1 MKRVALVNPDSKF
14 LVHDGDRPPL
24 GLGYLATAIRDK
36 HDVQIFDFSI
46 ENEKELLQRIFNFK
60 PEIIGFTATTPV
72 FYQAVNIL
80 NKIKKLHGF
89 DFVSVIGGIQATA
102 MPGFCSKYFD
112 YVFTG
117 ESEKTFS
124 NFCDGKLNVINNIL
138 LACPQYNIDGV
149 FPARDLLPMEKYTM
163 KLDNEICTPLITSR
177 GCPYGCVYCSSI
189 LGKKVRSNSADNIME
204 EILSIIDDY
213 DIKSFYFLDDVFTWD
228 KKRVFDFCKLVKDL
242 SIDIKF
248 RVTTR
253 IDLVDKRLLEALQ
266 RVGCKMVCYGLESGS
281 DRVLRCYNK
290 RFTVKDVRNV
300 VKLTKSVGIPIK
312 GFWMTSFFET
322 EADKKMTQDLIQE
335 LNLKENDLYELT
347 IYPGSK
353 LWRER
358 YGDSQDFDLQYFSN
372 LYHGGKK

>member
-1 MKRVALVNPDSKF
+1 
-14 LVHDGDRPPL
+14 
-24 GLGYLATAIRDK
+24 
-36 HDVQIFDFSI
+36 
-46 ENEKELLQRIFNFK
+46 
-60 PEIIGFTATTPV
+60 
-72 FYQAVNIL
+72 
-80 NKIKKLHGF
+80 
-89 DFVSVIGGIQATA
+89 
-102 MPGFCSKYFD
+102 
-112 YVFTG
+112 
-117 ESEKTFS
+117 
-124 NFCDGKLNVINNIL
+124 
-138 LACPQYNIDGV
+138 
-149 FPARDLLPMEKYTM
+149 
-163 KLDNEICTPLITSR
+163 
-177 GCPYGCVYCSSI
+177 
-189 LGKKVRSNSADNIME
+189 ME